1 MQSAIRILLFFGLL
15 AGVGYTIFVNPQIV
29 RSLLSD
35 PKVSQAVNV
44 AEDKV
49 KGATSSLNLDTVP
62 LINSIK
68 ERLIE
73 KQIINNPETTSSGTS
88 NNTTENS
95 IQQITNQI
103 TEQIKDIPK
112 NQAKAIIQ
120 NTCQQIIDNLDKK

>member
-15 AGVGYTIFVNPQIV
+15 IGAGYSILVNPQIIQ
-29 RSLLSD
+29 SFLND
-35 PKVSQAVNV
+35 PKVSQVINI

-62 LINSIK
+62 IIETVK
-68 ERLIE
+68 EKLVE
-73 KQIINNPETTSSGTS
+73 KQIITNQKTQSDDQQET
-88 NNTTENS
+88 S

-112 NQAKAIIQ
+112 NQAKEIIQ
-120 NTCQQIIDNLDKK
+120 NTCQQLIEDLDKK